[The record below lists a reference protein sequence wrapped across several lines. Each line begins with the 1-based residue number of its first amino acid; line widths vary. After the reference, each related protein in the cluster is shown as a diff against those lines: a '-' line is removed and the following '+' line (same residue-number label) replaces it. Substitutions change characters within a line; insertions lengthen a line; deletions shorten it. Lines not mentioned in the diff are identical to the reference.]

1 MVINLWGWIERK
13 IKVFKMATGQIK
25 GSQQLSQANDRDITL
40 KNKKYCLLFQGNG
53 FVFFFEITINIPL
66 NGNIMLWEIKS
77 FVV

>member
-1 MVINLWGWIERK
+1 
-13 IKVFKMATGQIK
+13 MATGQIK

-40 KNKKYCLLFQGNG
+40 KNKKYFLLFQGNG